1 MNYDLEQYLRHMG
14 ILPAKNHI
22 IFSDGDPEELDFSA
36 KSKHYFNDPRDPV
49 TGEVPF

>member
-1 MNYDLEQYLRHMG
+1 MNYDLEQHLRQMG
-14 ILPAKNHI
+14 ILPAKNYI
-22 IFSDGDPEELDFSA
+22 TYDEELDSTV